1 MVIKNLMRECND
13 LASRYYKLEASDRQQ
28 GYELW
33 LKKVKKVAH
42 FIDIFKEKDSKT
54 DLKKSVTF
62 LHPAKNGSSSGFRAA
77 RGKKS
82 NKSNRKVTA

>member
-1 MVIKNLMRECND
+1 MGIKNLMNECNA

-28 GYELW
+28 GYKEW
-33 LKKVKKVAH
+33 LNQVQITADFIRNFEIKDNKV
-42 FIDIFKEKDSKT
+42 
-54 DLKKSVTF
+54 DLKNVVTF
-62 LHPAKNGSSSGFRAA
+62 LHPAKIGSSSGFRAA